1 MESVLIIATLYGPS
15 RATKHDSRVT
25 ETSGV
30 RIFCVEA
37 AIYYRSASS
46 LSRPILRP
54 TLLTF
59 SLHSQGRIHGF
70 FEGEVFFSLFKE
82 NFIVPRNYTRSTEDK
97 GVARGRVPGCLD
109 PPPPLKKYKKFYTP
123 SQTPPPGGILGYLD
137 PPPPTQLC
145 L

>member
-97 GVARGRVPGCLD
+97 GVARGVSRLPGPA
-109 PPPPLKKYKKFYTP
+109 PPPSKNIRNF
-123 SQTPPPGGILGYLD
+123 TPPPKPTPGRNFRLLG